1 MDSQIME
8 RIFSNEHAL
17 GNYPILS
24 DEASEETLEKVKSV
38 MEHMGRISPIE
49 ADMIELHILKGVPQ
63 SALGRIFGYT
73 QPNIHYRVNR
83 AVDRLKVLLTI
94 PVFTEEYLQETL
106 SRYFSDKKDIKVM
119 VLLYL
124 YSSQSHAARE
134 IGESQGKVRYR
145 FLRCLSSLQKIND
158 LSEICRALETVNA
171 NLTLL
176 RRGEKATEIRRILL

>member
-1 MDSQIME
+1 MDNQIME
-8 RIFSNEHAL
+8 RIFSNDHS
-17 GNYPILS
+17 LS
-24 DEASEETLEKVKSV
+24 NFPTFSEEPSEETLERVRGV
-38 MEHMGRISPIE
+38 MEHMSRISPVE

-63 SALGRIFGYT
+63 SGLGRIFGYT

-83 AVDRLKVLLTI
+83 AVERLKVLLTI
-94 PVFTEEYLQETL
+94 PVFTEEYLQDTL
-106 SRYFSDKKDIKVM
+106 SRYFSDKKDIRVM

-145 FLRCLSSLQKIND
+145 FLRCLNALQKMND
-158 LSEICRALETVNA
+158 LSEIHTALETVNA

-176 RRGEKATEIRRILL
+176 RRSEKPLETRKVLL

>member
-17 GNYPILS
+17 SNYPSYYKEIN
-24 DEASEETLEKVKSV
+24 EEMTQRLESV
-38 MEHMGRISPIE
+38 VDHMGRISPIE
-49 ADMIELHILKGVPQ
+49 ADMIDLHILKGVPQ
-63 SALGRIFGYT
+63 SALGKIFGYT

-83 AVDRLKVLLTI
+83 AIDRLKVLLTI
-94 PVFTEEYLQETL
+94 PLFSEHFLEETL

-124 YSSQSHAARE
+124 YSSQSHAARI

-145 FLRCLSSLQKIND
+145 FLRCLSSLSKIEE
-158 LSEICRALETVNA
+158 LSEVHQALNTVNL

-176 RRGEKATEIRRILL
+176 RKSEKRESKRKVLL

>member
-8 RIFSNEHAL
+8 RIFSNEHSIS
-17 GNYPILS
+17 NFPSYS
-24 DEASEETLEKVKSV
+24 EEASEESLERLESV
-38 MEHMGRISPIE
+38 IEHMGRISPVE

-63 SALGRIFGYT
+63 SSLGKIFGYT

-83 AVDRLKVLLTI
+83 AMERLRVLLTI
-94 PVFTEEYLQETL
+94 PVFTEAYLQENL
-106 SRYFSDKKDIKVM
+106 SRYFSDKKDIRVM

-145 FLRCLSSLQKIND
+145 FLRCLS
-158 LSEICRALETVNA
+158 ALEKIEDLKEIHLALSTVNS

-176 RRGEKATEIRRILL
+176 RKTGGYQEVRRVLL